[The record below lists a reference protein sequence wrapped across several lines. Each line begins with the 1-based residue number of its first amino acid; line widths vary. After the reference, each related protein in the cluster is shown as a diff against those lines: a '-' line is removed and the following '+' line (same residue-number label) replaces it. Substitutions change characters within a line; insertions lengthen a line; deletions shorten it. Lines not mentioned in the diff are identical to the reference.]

1 MTNRKYLVDTNVI
14 SSGALARRAELPRS
28 EQISCVV
35 YTELMIAA
43 DAKEFRAY
51 LATWRR
57 AARESRLIAP
67 AFDDWETVARS
78 LHRLAQ
84 ERKQA
89 AGGKSPSRASAAKQ
103 ELLADVL
110 IAISARREG
119 IIVVTDD
126 TDFQAIKRHVKGLR
140 VMTPAEFFEW

>member
-1 MTNRKYLVDTNVI
+1 MTKRKYLFDTNVI
-14 SSGALARRAELPRS
+14 SSKTLLGAESLPRG

-35 YTELMIAA
+35 YTELMTAA

-51 LATWRR
+51 LATWRL
-57 AARESRLIAP
+57 AAQESRLIAP
-67 AFDDWETVARS
+67 TFDDWETVART

-89 AGGKSPSRASAAKQ
+89 AGGKSPSRTSAAKQ
-103 ELLADVL
+103 ELFADVL

-140 VMTPAEFFEW
+140 VMTPAGFFK